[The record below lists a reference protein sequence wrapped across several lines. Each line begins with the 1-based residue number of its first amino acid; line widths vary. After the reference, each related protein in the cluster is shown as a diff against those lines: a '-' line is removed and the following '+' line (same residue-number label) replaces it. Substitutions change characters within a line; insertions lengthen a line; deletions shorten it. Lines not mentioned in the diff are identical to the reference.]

1 MAGVRCVRFPPQP
14 DIRARDNAD
23 RTVRRAGQGAER
35 RPAAAGVHRRVHR
48 TGEEPAHQVR
58 LARRRGVRRADH
70 GRVRRVRTG
79 CAQQGRCVDEL
90 TKWEHSIQPSTTCRS
105 QKSSSGE
112 ARRRRARR
120 PRTRTD
126 GSEANVAQLRGAR
139 VNPRRRGLGRRL
151 VPQVGRDAWCQPK
164 VPSGARAPRELQDP
178 TQVHRGIVVCTG
190 RYLSISKAPAAP
202 ARRGHPRPRAAR
214 QRMQAG
220 EHGALCGGEAAAP
233 RKRPGRLRCERR

>member
-1 MAGVRCVRFPPQP
+1 MGTFHP
-14 DIRARDNAD
+14 
-23 RTVRRAGQGAER
+23 AEYNV
-35 RPAAAGVHRRVHR
+35 PVPEVVI
-48 TGEEPAHQVR
+48 GER
-58 LARRRGVRRADH
+58 LAVDALADH
-70 GRVRRVRTG
+70 
-79 CAQQGRCVDEL
+79 EL
-90 TKWEHSIQPSTTCRS
+90 EQM
-105 QKSSSGE
+105 G
-112 ARRRRARR
+112 ARRTSLSSAVRASI
-120 PRTRTD
+120 P
-126 GSEANVAQLRGAR
+126 AGA
-139 VNPRRRGLGRRL
+139 GWGRRL

-233 RKRPGRLRCERR
+233 GSGRADCAASAGEHLAGEQAPCQSSRPATAQSRGGRPGRSGRPIRERRRQATVSGGDVVAAAAARAPCRHAAAA